1 MDASSLLNVPVDA
14 DSDNV
19 IFFNDDTDI
28 VNVGFNNFKIH
39 DDNFDDD
46 EEGDPKTIIHI
57 RLMAWCNRY
66 KQRKAYTKRL
76 AKNQCL

>member
-1 MDASSLLNVPVDA
+1 MDANSLLNVFVDA

-19 IFFNDDTDI
+19 IFFNDDTVL

-46 EEGDPKTIIHI
+46 EDGDPKTIIHI
-57 RLMAWCNRY
+57 RLMA
-66 KQRKAYTKRL
+66 
-76 AKNQCL
+76 